1 MNEVFLVC
9 KDHEDCL
16 DTLDLR
22 VHLDN
27 EENRVTLEEKDKQDQ
42 KDPGEFKAYPDI
54 LEHLVYLVSLD
65 QLDPPDLSVPPD
77 ATEQRVNTV
86 QLDQPVFLD
95 DLVFLETTV

>member
-16 DTLDLR
+16 DTLDPR

-27 EENRVTLEEKDKQDQ
+27 EENRVTLEEKDKQEQ

-54 LEHLVYLVSLD
+54 LEHLVYLVFLD